1 MTDAQ
6 KLIDF
11 RKDKNLTQQ
20 QLADILGLTQQ
31 TIAMVESGKRKAPDS
46 LKLAIL
52 RKYKVDFDEQP
63 KITNYEKIKNMT
75 VDEMAE
81 WLPNRAGC
89 CFCIYEFEQD
99 CNQAIG
105 CKGGIKQWLLSE
117 VE

>member
-52 RKYKVDFDEQP
+52 RKYKIDFDEKP
-63 KITNYEKIKNMT
+63 RITNYERITNMT
-75 VDEMAE
+75 VDEMAR
-81 WLPNRAGC
+81 WLCRIDCDYCPANDER
-89 CFCIYEFEQD
+89 CILH
-99 CNQAIG
+99 CNIHL
-105 CKGGIKQWLLSE
+105 KQWLLSE
-117 VE
+117 VNNE

>member
-6 KLIDF
+6 KLKDF

-52 RKYKVDFDEQP
+52 RKYKVDFDEM
-63 KITNYEKIKNMT
+63 E
-75 VDEMAE
+75 
-81 WLPNRAGC
+81 
-89 CFCIYEFEQD
+89 
-99 CNQAIG
+99 
-105 CKGGIKQWLLSE
+105 
-117 VE
+117 